1 MFRSNF
7 ATNLICK
14 ILSIIFNL
22 YHIKINYS
30 WLYFIIGNLYNAI
43 SLWCSFFCIRKS
55 RIVDLEMFRSNFTTI
70 LICKILSIIFNLHHI
85 EINYII
91 WNLYNAISLW
101 CSSFCSRKSR
111 IVDLE
116 MFRSNFATILICKI
130 LSIIFNLYHIKSNYS
145 WLYSI
150 IWNLYNAISLW
161 WSFFC
166 SGQSRIVDLEMFRS
180 NFATILICKTL
191 SIIFNL

>member
-1 MFRSNF
+1 MTHVYNCWHLPITFWG
-7 ATNLICK
+7 
-14 ILSIIFNL
+14 
-22 YHIKINYS
+22 INYS
-30 WLYFIIGNLYNAI
+30 WLY
-43 SLWCSFFCIRKS
+43 
-55 RIVDLEMFRSNFTTI
+55 
-70 LICKILSIIFNLHHI
+70 H
-85 EINYII
+85 II

-101 CSSFCSRKSR
+101 CSFFCSRKSR

-161 WSFFC
+161 CSFFC
-166 SGQSRIVDLEMFRS
+166 SRKSRIVDLEMFRS
-180 NFATILICKTL
+180 NFATILICKILSIILNLYHIYHIL
-191 SIIFNL
+191 SIIFNLYHIWWLRFYL